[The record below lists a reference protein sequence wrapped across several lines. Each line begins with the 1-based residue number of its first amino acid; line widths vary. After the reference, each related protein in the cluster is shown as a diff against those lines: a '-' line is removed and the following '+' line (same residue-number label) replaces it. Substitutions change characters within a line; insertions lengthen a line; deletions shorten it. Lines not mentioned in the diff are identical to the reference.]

1 MLEQQ
6 EQSSEAKKSMDTE
19 KMTQL
24 EGIRYKVFMDR
35 YSLKDPSGKPLEYYP
50 EQLWARVARGIASV
64 EPSEELQARWEK
76 RFYEALS
83 DFQFVPGGRILAGA
97 GSGHALQLFRN
108 TKPRRQPPW
117 YPRQP
122 QTHDRD
128 HGARGRS
135 GHQPFDAA
143 PAWLVH

>member
-1 MLEQQ
+1 MKSIYCVRKIKKSTCCVKSLAKDVFSEYTVLGRLKEQQ

-64 EPSEELQARWEK
+64 EPSEE
-76 RFYEALS
+76 
-83 DFQFVPGGRILAGA
+83 
-97 GSGHALQLFRN
+97 
-108 TKPRRQPPW
+108 
-117 YPRQP
+117 
-122 QTHDRD
+122 
-128 HGARGRS
+128 
-135 GHQPFDAA
+135 
-143 PAWLVH
+143 

>member
-24 EGIRYKVFMDR
+24 EGIRSKVFMDR

-50 EQLWARVARGIASV
+50 EQLWARVARGIAAV
-64 EPSEELQARWEK
+64 EPSAELQATWEK

-83 DFQFVPGGRILAGA
+83 DFQFVPGGRILAGT
-97 GSGHALQLFRN
+97 GSGNAVTYYNCSVRPTPEDSRRGILDNLN
-108 TKPRRQPPW
+108 IMTDIMAPRG
-117 YPRQP
+117 
-122 QTHDRD
+122 DV
-128 HGARGRS
+128 GI
-135 GHQPFDAA
+135 
-143 PAWLVH
+143 

>member
-1 MLEQQ
+1 MSMLEQQ

-76 RFYEALS
+76 RFYEAL
-83 DFQFVPGGRILAGA
+83 FECYCE
-97 GSGHALQLFRN
+97 
-108 TKPRRQPPW
+108 PRDLHSFPTRRPCS
-117 YPRQP
+117 PR
-122 QTHDRD
+122 
-128 HGARGRS
+128 
-135 GHQPFDAA
+135 
-143 PAWLVH
+143 PASP